1 MQNWKKQTAQF
12 MISQTVSLLGSM
24 LVMYAILWHITLSTD
39 SGLMMTLYVLATFI
53 PALLVAP
60 FAGVWADRLNRKN
73 LMIFADLLIA
83 VVTLIIAIL
92 FILNIRDLW
101 IVFIIS
107 IVRSIGQ
114 TIHQPAVSAVY
125 PSIVPKDYLLKVQG
139 INQGIQSSS
148 MILMP
153 LLAGLL
159 LAILP
164 LEYILLI
171 DVFTAGIAVLMLI
184 YFIEIPAPKQ
194 ESSAS
199 AINYFLDIKAGFNY
213 ARKHTF
219 IISILIFSFIFMFLV
234 AAPSF
239 LSYLQVA
246 RVFGAEA
253 WRLSL
258 LEALF
263 GIGMLLGS
271 IVITAW
277 GGFKNRLH
285 TYFISFIFIGIGTMG
300 LGIPFNFWVYI
311 GFWAFVGFF
320 ISLGS
325 PVMVALIQEKV
336 EPDFIGRIFSVF
348 GLIQTASLPLGML
361 LFGPL
366 SDVFDISNIILM
378 SGIGMVLISIV
389 VLFRKK
395 LMINGLKEVTDN
407 NDELE
412 EKSL

>member
-1 MQNWKKQTAQF
+1 MQNWKKQTTEF

-24 LVMYAILWHITLSTD
+24 LVMYAILWHITLSTN
-39 SGLMMTLYVLATFI
+39 SGLMMTFYVLATFV
-53 PALLVAP
+53 PALLIAP
-60 FAGVWADRLNRKN
+60 FAGVWADRLNRKH

-92 FILNIRDLW
+92 FIFNIRDLW
-101 IVFIIS
+101 IVFVIS

-114 TIHQPAVSAVY
+114 SIHQPAVSAVY

-148 MILMP
+148 MIIMP
-153 LLAGLL
+153 LLAGFL

-164 LEYILLI
+164 IEYILFI
-171 DVFTAGIAVLMLI
+171 DVITAVIAVLLLVTI
-184 YFIEIPAPKQ
+184 IKIPGPKH

-199 AINYFLDIKAGFNY
+199 AIDYFKDIKAGFYY
-213 ARKHTF
+213 AYKHPF
-219 IISILIFSFIFMFLV
+219 VISILTFSFIFMFLV

-239 LSYLQVA
+239 LSYLQVS

-253 WRLSL
+253 WRLSF

-271 IVITAW
+271 LVITAW

-285 TYFISFIFIGIGTMG
+285 TYFIAFIFIGIGTIG

-320 ISLGS
+320 ISVGS

-336 EPDFIGRIFSVF
+336 APDFIGRIFSVF

-366 SDVFDISNIILM
+366 SDVFDVSHIILL
-378 SGIGMVLISIV
+378 SGVGMVLISV
-389 VLFRKK
+389 LVLFKKK
-395 LMINGLKEVTDN
+395 LIANGLKDETDIENALEV
-407 NDELE
+407 
-412 EKSL
+412 